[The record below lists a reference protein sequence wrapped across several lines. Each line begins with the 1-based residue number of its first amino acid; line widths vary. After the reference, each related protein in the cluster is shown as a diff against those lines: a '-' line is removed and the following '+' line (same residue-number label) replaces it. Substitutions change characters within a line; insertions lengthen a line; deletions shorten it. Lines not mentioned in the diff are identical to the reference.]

1 MAGSGGSA
9 DPVEVAVLGIRHH
22 GPGSARSLLAALA
35 DFAPDQVLIEGPA
48 DADPLVGW
56 AASPAMQP
64 PIAILAYAPLEPR
77 RAAFWPFATFSP
89 EWQALTWALAHDVPV
104 GFCDLPAAH
113 TLAPEAVDPP
123 SPDLFSPDLP
133 AAGDPDG
140 SDPVGSETGEPGTG
154 GPGTGGQPRRTV
166 RRDPL
171 GALAAAAGYD
181 DAERWWDDVVE
192 SRRDAPSPF
201 PALLE
206 AMAELRIA
214 LPETDP
220 TEALTEARREA
231 YMRKTIRAAVK
242 SGHRRIAVVCG
253 AWHAPVLTW
262 PLPPASADTATLR
275 GLPKTRITTTWVP
288 WTHQRLSAAS
298 GYGAGIASPGWYHHL
313 WSAPDQPV
321 ARWLTAVAGALR
333 TRDLPV
339 SSAAVIEA
347 VRLSETLA
355 GLRNRPLAGLTE
367 VNDATLAVLCDGDQ
381 TALRFVT
388 DELVVG
394 QATGHVD
401 PGVPTVPLEADLLA
415 TCRRLRLKREAGVK
429 LHDLDLRKPLDQQR
443 SVLFHRLRVLELGW
457 ASPAESDVESRGTF
471 RETWQSSWRP
481 ELALTVIEAAV
492 WGTTVLT
499 AATAKLADTTEAG
512 SLVQLTAAVE
522 RALLA
527 ELPDGLDRLLSTLAQ
542 RAALDA
548 DVVHL
553 MEALPALA
561 RAHRYGDVRGTDTTA
576 LAAVADTLVVRI
588 CAGLTPAVT
597 GLDVE
602 SAREMRQRMDRVH
615 HAIGLLGADRDPG
628 RTEPEDA
635 PPSRT
640 RRGGVDRSE
649 DWFDVLA
656 GLLDRPD
663 VPTEIGGRVVRV
675 LFDAGRIADGPQR
688 VHRALSY
695 GTSAADKAAWVD
707 GFFAD
712 GALLLVH
719 DLELRGLVDSWVA
732 GLTDAEFTDVLPL
745 VRRTFSTFSP
755 PERRVIGERLAAARS
770 RREAP
775 EEASSYDLVLA
786 GPALALVDRIL
797 GVAGGR

>member
-1 MAGSGGSA
+1 MAASGSPA
-9 DPVEVAVLGIRHH
+9 DQVEVAVLGIRHH
-22 GPGSARSLLAALA
+22 GPGSARSLLSALA

-56 AASPAMQP
+56 AASPSMQP
-64 PIAILAYAPLEPR
+64 PVAILAYAPLEPR

-89 EWQALTWALAHDVPV
+89 EWQALTWSLAHDVPV
-104 GFCDLPAAH
+104 AFCDLPAAH
-113 TLAPEAVDPP
+113 TLAPDAVDPP
-123 SPDLFSPDLP
+123 SPDLLGPDLL
-133 AAGDPDG
+133 PDQPDQPD
-140 SDPVGSETGEPGTG
+140 SDGTEPGIAGEPGRRAR
-154 GPGTGGQPRRTV
+154 QPRRVV

-220 TEALTEARREA
+220 VEALTEARREA

-242 SGHRRIAVVCG
+242 SGRHRIAVVCG

-262 PLPPASADTATLR
+262 PLPPATADNATLR
-275 GLPKTRITTTWVP
+275 GLAKTKITTTWVP

-355 GLRNRPLAGLTE
+355 ALRNRPLAGLTE
-367 VNDATLAVLCDGDQ
+367 VNDATLSVLCDGDE

-443 SVLFHRLRVLELGW
+443 SVLFHRLRVLDLGW
-457 ASPAESDVESRGTF
+457 ARPAESEVESRGTF

-499 AATAKLADTTEAG
+499 AATAKLADTTEG
-512 SLVQLTAAVE
+512 GTLVELTAAVE

-527 ELPDGLDRLLSTLAQ
+527 ELPDGLDRLLATLAQ

-548 DVVHL
+548 DVLHL
-553 MEALPALA
+553 MDALPALA

-576 LAAVADTLVVRI
+576 LAAVADTMVVRI

-597 GLDVE
+597 GLDAE
-602 SAREMRQRMDRVH
+602 SARQMRQRMDRVH
-615 HAIGLLGADRDPG
+615 HAIGLLSADRDAEQPG
-628 RTEPEDA
+628 RA
-635 PPSRT
+635 
-640 RRGGVDRSE
+640 
-649 DWFDVLA
+649 
-656 GLLDRPD
+656 
-663 VPTEIGGRVVRV
+663 GGRRRP
-675 LFDAGRIADGPQR
+675 ARR
-688 VHRALSY
+688 
-695 GTSAADKAAWVD
+695 
-707 GFFAD
+707 
-712 GALLLVH
+712 
-719 DLELRGLVDSWVA
+719 
-732 GLTDAEFTDVLPL
+732 L
-745 VRRTFSTFSP
+745 VRRP
-755 PERRVIGERLAAARS
+755 GRDARS
-770 RREAP
+770 LRRAQ
-775 EEASSYDLVLA
+775 
-786 GPALALVDRIL
+786 
-797 GVAGGR
+797 